1 MDPFGQEDSLRDDI
15 IPTPSKSSKQIFIKK
30 ILIFTAILIVWIAIV
45 VIELSIVFSSDDDE
59 NNLEIN
65 CNYTIKEPDVKLINE
80 KFENKAFDIYID
92 GKKYKEKKIQID
104 KNGTYNIKFKI
115 KEENIDDIFNG
126 IKTLNSVKI
135 KSKNNLKLKSMK
147 SMFKDCINL
156 KDVSF

>member
-30 ILIFTAILIVWIAIV
+30 ILIFAAILIVWIAIV

-59 NNLEIN
+59 DKNNLEIN
-65 CNYTIKEPDVKLINE
+65 CNYTIKEADLKDLKLINE
-80 KFENKAFDIYID
+80 KFENKTFDIYVD
-92 GKKYKEKKIQID
+92 GEKYKEKKIQIN

-115 KEENIDDIFNG
+115 NEENIDDIFNG

-135 KSKNNLKLKSMK
+135 KSKNNLKLK
-147 SMFKDCINL
+147 
-156 KDVSF
+156 